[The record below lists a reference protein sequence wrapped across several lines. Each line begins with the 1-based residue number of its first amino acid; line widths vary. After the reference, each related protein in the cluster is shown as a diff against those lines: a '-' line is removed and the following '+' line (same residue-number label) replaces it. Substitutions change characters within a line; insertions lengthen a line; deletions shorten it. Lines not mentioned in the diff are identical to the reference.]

1 MLPKLIL
8 LFVITPLI
16 ELAILVYVG
25 TLIGVFYTIFIV
37 VVTGIIGALVARN
50 QGLVTISRIRSN
62 IDNGIIP
69 SDHLFE
75 GVLILVGALFLLT
88 PGIITDTIGFILLIP
103 HTRHLIAGWLRNFIQ
118 RRIRKGGIHCTD

>member
-1 MLPKLIL
+1 MLPKLVL

-75 GVLILVGALFLLT
+75 GVLILIGALFLLT

-118 RRIRKGGIHCTD
+118 RRIRKGEIHYTD